1 MEQEDG
7 SLGSEGL
14 GKKECKAGRK
24 EALTFSKLAVEAK
37 MSKNLKSYDKFQVFL
52 LELINFPHCQFHSV
66 LLLQY
71 FIIVFLD

>member
-24 EALTFSKLAVEAK
+24 EALIFSKLAVEAK
-37 MSKNLKSYDKFQVFL
+37 MSKNLKSYDKFQVFFVR
-52 LELINFPHCQFHSV
+52 INQFPSLSVSLCTPITVFHNC
-66 LLLQY
+66 
-71 FIIVFLD
+71 IP

>member
-7 SLGSEGL
+7 SLGSESL

-37 MSKNLKSYDKFQVFL
+37 MSKNLKSYDKFQVFFVR
-52 LELINFPHCQFHSV
+52 INLFPSLSV
-66 LLLQY
+66 SLCTL
-71 FIIVFLD
+71 FTVFYNCIP

>member
-37 MSKNLKSYDKFQVFL
+37 MSKNLKSYDKFQVFFVR
-52 LELINFPHCQFHSV
+52 IYPFPSLSVSLCTPITVFHNC
-66 LLLQY
+66 
-71 FIIVFLD
+71 IP

>member
-7 SLGSEGL
+7 SLGSESL

-37 MSKNLKSYDKFQVFL
+37 MSKNLKLYDKFQVFFVR
-52 LELINFPHCQFHSV
+52 INQFPSLSV
-66 LLLQY
+66 SLCTP
-71 FIIVFLD
+71 ITVFYNCIP